1 MFRLWGRI
9 FQKNRMLKDVVIS
22 DDSDDSRT
30 AKVVH
35 AVEAICRE
43 FDLAQPIWLD
53 SNIREFQSRSK
64 TRFGADHFIEPID
77 FDYLEISMLE
87 EDAR

>member
-9 FQKNRMLKDVVIS
+9 FQNNRIIRDVVIS
-22 DDSDDSRT
+22 DNSDSRRT

-35 AVEAICRE
+35 AVEDICRE

-53 SNIREFQSRSK
+53 SNIREFQTCSK
-64 TRFGADHFIEPID
+64 TRFGADHFIESVD
-77 FDYLEISMLE
+77 FDYLEISVLE
-87 EDAR
+87 ED

>member
-9 FQKNRMLKDVVIS
+9 FQKNRMIKDIVIS
-22 DDSDDSRT
+22 DSSDSRRT
-30 AKVVH
+30 TKVVH

-53 SNIREFQSRSK
+53 SNIREFQICSK
-64 TRFGADHFIEPID
+64 TRFGRDHFIESID
-77 FDYLEISMLE
+77 FDYLEISILE
-87 EDAR
+87 ED

>member
-9 FQKNRMLKDVVIS
+9 FQKNRMIKDIVITDNS
-22 DDSDDSRT
+22 DSSRT

-53 SNIREFQSRSK
+53 SNIREFQLRSK
-64 TRFGADHFIEPID
+64 TRFGKDHFIESID
-77 FDYLEISMLE
+77 FDYLEISVLE
-87 EDAR
+87 DED